1 MIKRGVFLFF
11 FVAALSWSGNI
22 GSVESVTGVDV
33 SQSVSE
39 SQWKCLQSPG
49 GQGPVEFAIVRVYR
63 SSGTLDPNGASSIIA
78 AKAAGIK
85 YVDGYIF
92 PCVTC
97 GDPEGQVRD
106 TKSGLENAGAEY
118 GMLWYDIE
126 RYAWSSD
133 KISNQDF
140 IKKMIDEGQ
149 RLGVKAGIYTN
160 WNSWAEIVG
169 RPDVSARQG
178 FASMVSSL

>member
-1 MIKRGVFLFF
+1 MVIKRGVFLFF

-97 GDPEGQVRD
+97 GDPLRD
-106 TKSGLENAGAEY
+106 KCAILNQGWRMRVLNMGCFGMILK
-118 GMLWYDIE
+118 GMLGVATKYRI
-126 RYAWSSD
+126 
-133 KISNQDF
+133 KILLR
-140 IKKMIDEGQ
+140 K
-149 RLGVKAGIYTN
+149 
-160 WNSWAEIVG
+160 
-169 RPDVSARQG
+169 
-178 FASMVSSL
+178 